1 MTRPERG
8 GMSTQ
13 PARITPMKQV
23 KRPEKAAILGQ
34 ITPKQ
39 EEFLETYLLVHDLG
53 EASEQ
58 LEISDRTARRWMTL
72 PAVQQALALLRQERR
87 DAIQNKIERSLDL
100 ATELI
105 FRKLHA
111 AVYDKGY
118 ADPDRVDKYIAMLLK
133 YVHDQR
139 EVDALKVRIEELE
152 AVAAS
157 NVVDAD
163 EQE

>member
-58 LEISDRTARRWMTL
+58 LEISDRTAMRWMTL
-72 PAVQQALALLRQERR
+72 PAVQQALALLRQDRH
-87 DAIQNKIERSLDL
+87 DAIQNKIHSALDL
-100 ATELI
+100 AAVPM
-105 FRKLHA
+105 FMKLPA
-111 AVYDKGY
+111 A
-118 ADPDRVDKYIAMLLK
+118 
-133 YVHDQR
+133 
-139 EVDALKVRIEELE
+139 
-152 AVAAS
+152 
-157 NVVDAD
+157 
-163 EQE
+163 